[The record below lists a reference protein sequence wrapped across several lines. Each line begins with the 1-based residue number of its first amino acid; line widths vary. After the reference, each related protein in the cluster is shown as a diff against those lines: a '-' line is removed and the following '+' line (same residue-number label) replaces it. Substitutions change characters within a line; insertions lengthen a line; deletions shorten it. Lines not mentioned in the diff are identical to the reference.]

1 MSPSL
6 PGAVRPPAPPADLR
20 RKAYAKLAERL
31 DPGRTRHRPLS
42 LVRAEAGRLLDH
54 LFDTEAPALPRDERD
69 RLVQDVLASAPGM
82 GPLEELFRD
91 EAVTEILILA
101 PAQVIVRK
109 GDAWLPTSVRF
120 RDGEQ
125 VKGVLARFAEVGEPV
140 FPGLTLTGGVGVRL
154 ANGFR
159 LIAVTPPE
167 VMGQQPVVLLIRGP
181 APAAAAPAGGSTG
194 IAWGAVLGRPLPT
207 DAAARPESAA
217 PPATPPRVIGLVSTP
232 PPTGPGSA
240 RIPAASLPPAPTA
253 DPLARFRQRLTERI
267 ITRFAA
273 AGIYDLTEI
282 PTNELQRIVAAHV
295 AEFCQQERMDADES
309 LQQQLV
315 LGILAGMNRPD

>member
-6 PGAVRPPAPPADLR
+6 PGAVRPPAYPADLR

-31 DPGRTRHRPLS
+31 DPARTRHRPLS

-54 LFDTEAPALPRDERD
+54 LLDTEAPTLARDERD
-69 RLVQDVLASAPGM
+69 RLAQDVLASAPGV

-125 VKGVLARFAEVGEPV
+125 VKGVLARFAEVGEPLL
-140 FPGLTLTGGVGVRL
+140 PGSAPTGGVGVRL

-181 APAAAAPAGGSTG
+181 APAAATAPAGGSTG

-207 DAAARPESAA
+207 DSAPRPESSPS
-217 PPATPPRVIGLVSTP
+217 PPAPPRVIGLVSTP

-240 RIPAASLPPAPTA
+240 RMPAASLPPAPAT

-315 LGILAGMNRPD
+315 LGILAGMNR

>member
-1 MSPSL
+1 MPPPT
-6 PGAVRPPAPPADLR
+6 PGTARLTPTPTDLR

-54 LFDTEAPALPRDERD
+54 LLDTEAPTLSREERD
-69 RLVQDVLASAPGM
+69 RLAQDVLASAPGV

-91 EAVTEILILA
+91 EAVTEILVLA

-125 VKGVLARFAEVGEPV
+125 VKGVLARFAEVGEPLL
-140 FPGLTLTGGVGVRL
+140 PGSAPTGGVGVRL

-167 VMGQQPVVLLIRGP
+167 VMGQQPVVLLVRGP
-181 APAAAAPAGGSTG
+181 APAAPTGGSTG

-207 DAAARPESAA
+207 DAGPRPEPAPA
-217 PPATPPRVIGLVSTP
+217 PPAPPRVIGLVSTP
-232 PPTGPGSA
+232 PPVGPGSA
-240 RIPAASLPPAPTA
+240 RMPAASLPPAPAA

-282 PTNELQRIVAAHV
+282 PANELQRIVAAHV

-315 LGILAGMNRPD
+315 LGILAGMNR